1 VPSPRTAVQKTA
13 RYAKTALV
21 VDDNAV
27 VREHLS
33 ELFVSAGFA
42 FCREAGT
49 GAEAIEV
56 AREYKPD
63 LIILDLVMP
72 GMNGVETAP
81 RLKELLP
88 ETPIILYTLFADQ
101 LKPFDL
107 RLSGVSAVFLK
118 TQPLSELLEKA
129 HELMGSSFPQP

>member
-1 VPSPRTAVQKTA
+1 M
-13 RYAKTALV
+13 